1 MTALPAGLLV
11 ADASFLIAVAERDP
25 DAARFVSVLER
36 CQVTAV
42 NFGEVC
48 YKLHHKTGMDTA
60 RTTHVFTQV
69 LKVEVAAVELEHARC
84 CPTLKA
90 IDAASRA
97 AQSAAGN
104 TQIKALSLA
113 DITCL
118 AFAMVAGG
126 VPVLT
131 GDKHW
136 TTLGPHGLPL
146 TAYDF
151 RDPSLTP

>member
-1 MTALPAGLLV
+1 MTVLPAGLVV

-25 DAARFVSVLER
+25 DAARFVPALGR
-36 CQVTAV
+36 CEVTSV

-48 YKLHHKTGMDTA
+48 YKLHQKTGMDA
-60 RTTHVFTQV
+60 SRTTHVFTQV
-69 LKVEVAAVELEHARC
+69 LKVAVKPVELDHARC
-84 CPTLKA
+84 FPTLKA
-90 IDAASRA
+90 IDAASRT
-97 AQSAAGN
+97 AQSKAGV
-104 TQIKALSLA
+104 TQIKSLSLA

-118 AFAMVAGG
+118 AFAMVVGD

-136 TTLGPHGLPL
+136 TTLGPHGLAV

-151 RDPSLTP
+151 RDPNLTP